1 MEKSINL
8 SLTKSLIDFNVLL
21 NGCGEIFAA
30 VKGAPPSPIRDEV
43 VRLKR
48 QGWTVKEIAKKLK
61 IHPAEVELILEFNGE
76 G

>member
-1 MEKSINL
+1 MEKGINL
-8 SLTKSLIDFNVLL
+8 SLTKSLIDFSVLL
-21 NGCGEIFAA
+21 NGCGKIFAA
-30 VKGAPPSPIRDEV
+30 VKGAPPRLIRDAV

-61 IHPAEVELILEFNGE
+61 IHPAEVELILEIMGE